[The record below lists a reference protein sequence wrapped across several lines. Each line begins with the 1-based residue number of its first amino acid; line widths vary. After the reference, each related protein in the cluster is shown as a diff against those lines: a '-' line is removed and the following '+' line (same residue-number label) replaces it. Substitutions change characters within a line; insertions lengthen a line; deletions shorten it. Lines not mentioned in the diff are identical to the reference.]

1 MVSTDTSNEGK
12 AGILKC
18 KPAFKVAFKGEKLP
32 TTGTCSFSLI
42 ANTGQWW
49 KEDKPQMGSLI
60 EDPHI
65 KLLLKGAVGY

>member
-18 KPAFKVAFKGEKLP
+18 KPAFKVDFKREKLP

-42 ANTGQWW
+42 AGTSQDSD
-49 KEDKPQMGSLI
+49 ERRISL
-60 EDPHI
+60 
-65 KLLLKGAVGY
+65 KWGV